1 MASAAQAVRAQDLQG
16 FKYFQL
22 LQPLLARLHDH
33 ATARDKAG
41 NRRLHFDQYAAL
53 VLFYFF
59 NPILTSLKGLQQLEV
74 LEALEVLGPHGLR
87 GRSHGSAP
95 EVRPARSR
103 DRCPAHS
110 SREPDAYPHGL

>member
-1 MASAAQAVRAQDLQG
+1 MGVGIWFAAGVRRATVPAPGRPHFRSTPMASAAQAVRAQDLQG

-59 NPILTSLKGLQQLEV
+59 NPILTSLKGLQQASDLAQV
-74 LEALEVLGPHGLR
+74 QKALGC
-87 GRSHGSAP
+87 A
-95 EVRPARSR
+95 
-103 DRCPAHS
+103 
-110 SREPDAYPHGL
+110 

>member
-1 MASAAQAVRAQDLQG
+1 MGVGIWFAVRGRRAKLSAPCLPHLRSTPMTSAAQPVRAQDLQG

-53 VLFYFF
+53 ILFYFF
-59 NPILTSLKGLQQLEV
+59 NPLLTSLKGLQQASDL
-74 LEALEVLGPHGLR
+74 AK
-87 GRSHGSAP
+87 
-95 EVRPARSR
+95 
-103 DRCPAHS
+103 
-110 SREPDAYPHGL
+110 